1 MRLNSRHFL
10 FFAALALLGVLLVDS
25 HSAFAQSR
33 RRVVGTD
40 DAAPVMKLFE
50 GRSTTDTLQALAAVR
65 IPAFSVEDR
74 ADILNS
80 TSPRF
85 RRSVITDGPLVASL
99 KQRLKP
105 VLALH
110 GREGKLEI
118 IVYDD
123 DDVPET
129 QSVPGAFLAFS
140 TGLLDLARSDGEL
153 LGVAAR
159 ELAREY
165 FTLPS
170 VYARYTE
177 DHALARQQERNLDAV
192 TVATLLELKLNPTE
206 YKVLLRR
213 IYERTPL
220 DVGDDERAAIETAFA
235 ARLDAFDR
243 LEVALKKPNKGKGRG
258 NAG

>member
-1 MRLNSRHFL
+1 MRLNSRTTL
-10 FFAALALLGVLLVDS
+10 FATLALLAVLLLPS
-25 HSAFAQSR
+25 LAPAQSR
-33 RRVVGTD
+33 PRTVGSD

-50 GRSTTDTLQALAAVR
+50 GRSTTDTLQALSAVR

-74 ADILNS
+74 ADILNN

-85 RRSVITDGPLVASL
+85 RRSIITDGPLVAAL

-123 DDVPET
+123 DVPET
-129 QSVPGAFLAFS
+129 QSVPGAFIAFS

-153 LGVAAR
+153 QGVAAR

-170 VYARYTE
+170 AYARYTE

-192 TVATLLELKLNPTE
+192 TVATLLELKLNPAE
-206 YKVLLRR
+206 YKALLRR

-220 DVGDDERAAIETAFA
+220 DVGDDERAAIKTAFA
-235 ARLDAFDR
+235 ARLDAFNR
-243 LEVALKKPNKGKGRG
+243 LEVELKKPNKGKGRG

>member
-25 HSAFAQSR
+25 HSTFAQSR

-40 DAAPVMKLFE
+40 DTAPVMKLFE
-50 GRSTTDTLQALAAVR
+50 GRSTTDTLQALSAVR
-65 IPAFSVEDR
+65 VPAFSVEDR
-74 ADILNS
+74 ADILNN

-85 RRSVITDGPLVASL
+85 RRSIITDEARVASL

-123 DDVPET
+123 DVPET
-129 QSVPGAFLAFS
+129 QSVPGAFIAFS

-153 LGVAAR
+153 QGVAAR

-170 VYARYTE
+170 AYARYTE

-192 TVATLLELKLNPTE
+192 TIATLLELKLNPAE
-206 YKVLLRR
+206 YKALLRR

-235 ARLDAFDR
+235 ARLDAFNR
-243 LEVALKKPNKGKGRG
+243 LEVVLKKPNKGKGRG
-258 NAG
+258 NAE

>member
-1 MRLNSRHFL
+1 MRLHSRHFL
-10 FFAALALLGVLLVDS
+10 LFAALALLGVLLVDS

-33 RRVVGTD
+33 QRVVGTET
-40 DAAPVMKLFE
+40 AAPVMKLFE
-50 GRSTTDTLQALAAVR
+50 GRSTTDTLQALSAVR
-65 IPAFSVEDR
+65 VPAFGVEDR
-74 ADILNS
+74 ADILNN

-85 RRSVITDGPLVASL
+85 RRSIITDEARVASL

-118 IVYDD
+118 IVYD

-153 LGVAAR
+153 QGVAAR

-170 VYARYTE
+170 AYARYTN

-192 TVATLLELKLNPTE
+192 TVATLLELKLNPAE
-206 YKVLLRR
+206 YKALLRR

-235 ARLDAFDR
+235 ARLDAFNR
-243 LEVALKKPNKGKGRG
+243 LEVVLKKPNKGRGRG

>member
-50 GRSTTDTLQALAAVR
+50 GRSTTDTLQALSAVR
-65 IPAFSVEDR
+65 VPAFSVEDR
-74 ADILNS
+74 ADILNN

-85 RRSVITDGPLVASL
+85 RRSIVTDEARVASL

-118 IVYDD
+118 IVYD

-153 LGVAAR
+153 QGVAAR

-170 VYARYTE
+170 AYARYTE

-192 TVATLLELKLNPTE
+192 TIATLLELKLNPAE
-206 YKVLLRR
+206 YKALLRR

-235 ARLDAFDR
+235 ARLDAFNR

>member
-1 MRLNSRHFL
+1 MTFKNRHFL

-25 HSAFAQSR
+25 HSASAQTR
-33 RRVVGTD
+33 PRAVGTD

-50 GRSTTDTLQALAAVR
+50 GRSTTETLQALSAVR
-65 IPAFSVEDR
+65 IPSFGVEDR

-85 RRSVITDGPLVASL
+85 RRSVVNDEARVNAL

-105 VLALH
+105 VLSLH
-110 GREGKLEI
+110 GRDGTVEI
-118 IVYDD
+118 VIYD
-123 DDVPET
+123 DDVPEA
-129 QSVPGAFLAFS
+129 QSVPGAFIAFS
-140 TGLLDLARSDGEL
+140 TGLLDLARTDGEL

-159 ELAREY
+159 ELARDY

-170 VYARYTE
+170 AYARYAD
-177 DHALARQQERNLDAV
+177 DHALARRQERNLDAV
-192 TVATLLELKLNPTE
+192 TVATLLELKQNPAE
-206 YKVLLRR
+206 YKALLRR

-220 DVGDDERAAIETAFA
+220 DVGDDERAAVETAFA
-235 ARLDAFDR
+235 ARLAAFTR
-243 LEVALKKPNKGKGRG
+243 LEVALKKPNKGRGRG

>member
-33 RRVVGTD
+33 PRVVGTD

-50 GRSTTDTLQALAAVR
+50 GRSTTETLQALAAVR
-65 IPAFSVEDR
+65 IPAFGAADR

-85 RRSVITDGPLVASL
+85 RRSIITDGPLVAAL

-118 IVYDD
+118 IVYD

-170 VYARYTE
+170 AYAR
-177 DHALARQQERNLDAV
+177 
-192 TVATLLELKLNPTE
+192 
-206 YKVLLRR
+206 
-213 IYERTPL
+213 
-220 DVGDDERAAIETAFA
+220 
-235 ARLDAFDR
+235 
-243 LEVALKKPNKGKGRG
+243 
-258 NAG
+258 

>member
-25 HSAFAQSR
+25 HSASAQSR

-50 GRSTTDTLQALAAVR
+50 GRSTTDTLQALSAVR
-65 IPAFSVEDR
+65 VPAFSVEDR

-85 RRSVITDGPLVASL
+85 RRSIITDEARVASL

-118 IVYDD
+118 IVYD

-153 LGVAAR
+153 QGVAAR

-170 VYARYTE
+170 AYARYTE

-192 TVATLLELKLNPTE
+192 TIATLLELKLNPAE

-213 IYERTPL
+213 IYARTPL

-235 ARLDAFDR
+235 ARLDAFNR
-243 LEVALKKPNKGKGRG
+243 LEVVLKKPNKGRGRG

>member
-1 MRLNSRHFL
+1 M
-10 FFAALALLGVLLVDS
+10 LGVLLVDS

-33 RRVVGTD
+33 RRVVGTET
-40 DAAPVMKLFE
+40 AAPVMKLFE
-50 GRSTTDTLQALAAVR
+50 GRSTTDTLQALSAVR
-65 IPAFSVEDR
+65 VPAFSVEDR
-74 ADILNS
+74 ADILNN

-85 RRSVITDGPLVASL
+85 RRSIITDEARVASL

-118 IVYDD
+118 IVYD

-153 LGVAAR
+153 LGVAAH

-170 VYARYTE
+170 AYARYTE

-192 TVATLLELKLNPTE
+192 TVATLLELKLNPAE
-206 YKVLLRR
+206 YKALLRR

-235 ARLDAFDR
+235 ARLDAFTR
-243 LEVALKKPNKGKGRG
+243 LKVALKKPNKGKGRG

>member
-25 HSAFAQSR
+25 HSTFAQSR

-40 DAAPVMKLFE
+40 AAAPVMKLFE
-50 GRSTTDTLQALAAVR
+50 GRSTTDTLQALSAVR

-74 ADILNS
+74 ADILNN

-85 RRSVITDGPLVASL
+85 RRSIIADGPLVAAL

-118 IVYDD
+118 IVYDE
-123 DDVPET
+123 DVPET

-153 LGVAAR
+153 QGVAAR

-170 VYARYTE
+170 AYARYTYT
-177 DHALARQQERNLDAV
+177 DALARQQERNLDAV
-192 TVATLLELKLNPTE
+192 TIATLLELKLNPAE
-206 YKVLLRR
+206 YKALLRR
-213 IYERTPL
+213 IYARTPL

-235 ARLDAFDR
+235 ARLDAFNR
-243 LEVALKKPNKGKGRG
+243 LEVVLKKPNKGRGRG

>member
-1 MRLNSRHFL
+1 MTFRNRHFL
-10 FFAALALLGVLLVDS
+10 FFAALALLGVLLTTS
-25 HSAFAQSR
+25 RPALAQSR
-33 RRVVGTD
+33 PRTVVKT

-50 GRSTTDTLQALAAVR
+50 GRSTTETLQALAAVR
-65 IPAFSVEDR
+65 IPAFGAADR

-80 TSPRF
+80 TSPHF
-85 RRSVITDGPLVASL
+85 RRSIITDGPLVASL

-123 DDVPET
+123 DVPET
-129 QSVPGAFLAFS
+129 QSVPGAFIAFS

-153 LGVAAR
+153 QGVAAR

-170 VYARYTE
+170 AYARYTE

-192 TVATLLELKLNPTE
+192 NLFPARICPRENRIEYYPCGLFESEKVQTPDWARAT
-206 YKVLLRR
+206 
-213 IYERTPL
+213 
-220 DVGDDERAAIETAFA
+220 GATA
-235 ARLDAFDR
+235 
-243 LEVALKKPNKGKGRG
+243 
-258 NAG
+258 

>member
-1 MRLNSRHFL
+1 MKLNSRHFL

-33 RRVVGTD
+33 QRVVGTD

-50 GRSTTDTLQALAAVR
+50 GRSTTDILQALSAVR
-65 IPAFSVEDR
+65 VPAFSVEDR
-74 ADILNS
+74 ADILNN

-85 RRSVITDGPLVASL
+85 RRSVVTDGPLVAAL

-118 IVYDD
+118 IVYD

-170 VYARYTE
+170 AYARYTE

-192 TVATLLELKLNPTE
+192 TVATLLELKLNPAE
-206 YKVLLRR
+206 YKALLRR

-220 DVGDDERAAIETAFA
+220 DVSDDERAAIETAFA
-235 ARLDAFDR
+235 ARLDAFNR
-243 LEVALKKPNKGKGRG
+243 LEGVLKKPNKGKGRG

>member
-25 HSAFAQSR
+25 HSTFAQSR
-33 RRVVGTD
+33 QRVVGTD

-50 GRSTTDTLQALAAVR
+50 GRSTTDTLQALSAVR
-65 IPAFSVEDR
+65 VPAFSVEDR

-85 RRSVITDGPLVASL
+85 RRSIITDEARVISL

-110 GREGKLEI
+110 GRDGSLEV

-123 DDVPET
+123 DVPESL
-129 QSVPGAFLAFS
+129 SVPGAFIAFS

-153 LGVAAR
+153 QGVAAR

-170 VYARYTE
+170 AYARYTE

-192 TVATLLELKLNPTE
+192 TIATLLELKLNPAE
-206 YKVLLRR
+206 YKALLRR

-235 ARLDAFDR
+235 ARLDAFNR
-243 LEVALKKPNKGKGRG
+243 LEVVLKKPNKGRGRG

>member
-33 RRVVGTD
+33 QRVVGTD

-50 GRSTTDTLQALAAVR
+50 GRSTTDTLQALSAVR

-74 ADILNS
+74 ADILNN

-85 RRSVITDGPLVASL
+85 RRSIITDEARVASL

-118 IVYDD
+118 IVYD

-153 LGVAAR
+153 QGVAAR

-170 VYARYTE
+170 AYARYTE

-192 TVATLLELKLNPTE
+192 TVATLLELKLNPAE
-206 YKVLLRR
+206 YKALLRR

-235 ARLDAFDR
+235 ARLDAFNR
-243 LEVALKKPNKGKGRG
+243 LEVVLKKPNKGKGRG

>member
-10 FFAALALLGVLLVDS
+10 FFAALALLGVFLVDS
-25 HSAFAQSR
+25 HSTFAQSR

-50 GRSTTDTLQALAAVR
+50 GRSTTDTLQALSAVR

-74 ADILNS
+74 ADILNN

-85 RRSVITDGPLVASL
+85 RRSIITDEARVAAL

-123 DDVPET
+123 DVPET
-129 QSVPGAFLAFS
+129 QSVPGAFIAFS

-153 LGVAAR
+153 QGVAAR

-170 VYARYTE
+170 AYARYTE

-192 TVATLLELKLNPTE
+192 TVATLLELKLNPAE
-206 YKVLLRR
+206 YKALLRR

-235 ARLDAFDR
+235 ARLDAFNR

>member
-1 MRLNSRHFL
+1 MPP
-10 FFAALALLGVLLVDS
+10 LVDS

-50 GRSTTDTLQALAAVR
+50 GRSTTDTLQALSAVR
-65 IPAFSVEDR
+65 VPAFSVEDR

-85 RRSVITDGPLVASL
+85 RRSVITDGPLVAAL
-99 KQRLKP
+99 KRRLKP

-123 DDVPET
+123 DVPET
-129 QSVPGAFLAFS
+129 QSVPGAFIAFS

-153 LGVAAR
+153 QGVAAR

-170 VYARYTE
+170 AYARYTE

-192 TVATLLELKLNPTE
+192 TVATLLELKLNPAE
-206 YKVLLRR
+206 YKALLRR

-220 DVGDDERAAIETAFA
+220 DAGDDERAAIETAFA
-235 ARLDAFDR
+235 DRLDAFNR
-243 LEVALKKPNKGKGRG
+243 LEVALRKPNKGRGRG